1 MEYNHRIK
9 YIYNV
14 RNNKKPNINIMKN
27 SRKLFF
33 TIMLSFFAIFQL
45 SAQTSDIIGKVVDDN
60 NEPLPGVSVI
70 IKGSKTGTATDIDGN
85 FKIKATP
92 SSTLI
97 VSFIGMKTQEIKV
110 GNKKTMTVKLESA
123 SVELNEV
130 VAIGYGTMKRKD
142 ITGSVAS
149 VNAEELA
156 KAPVSNVAE
165 ALAGLH
171 RRSKRTTN

>member
-85 FKIKATP
+85 YCFFYWNEN
-92 SSTLI
+92 S
-97 VSFIGMKTQEIKV
+97 
-110 GNKKTMTVKLESA
+110 GNKS
-123 SVELNEV
+123 
-130 VAIGYGTMKRKD
+130 RQ
-142 ITGSVAS
+142 
-149 VNAEELA
+149 
-156 KAPVSNVAE
+156 
-165 ALAGLH
+165 
-171 RRSKRTTN
+171 